1 MSFIGNL
8 REYLNPQQ
16 LEAVLDIENPLLV
29 IAGAGSGK
37 TRVIEFK
44 TIYLLEKGYSP
55 ENILLLTFTRKAA
68 REMLS
73 RASSHNSSIKKVEG
87 GTFHS
92 FANRVL
98 KRYGSLIGL
107 NSSFTIIDQP
117 DQETVIGIIIEK
129 LKLKDKK
136 ERFPK
141 KKTIQEIISNATNR
155 RIPIE
160 QKLREDYPQ
169 FLHLKDE
176 INSIRREYLVY
187 KSEHNLLDYDDL
199 LEFLIF
205 LLKKEEKVKKLL
217 SERYRYIMV
226 DEYQDTN
233 LAQAEI
239 IKLLAEEHEKIMV
252 VGDDAQSI
260 YRFRG
265 ANHENIM
272 NFPKIF
278 KNTKVVKLEYNYRS
292 TQEILNLSNKIMKT
306 LGEKFEKTLVSAE
319 KRSGDIPEL
328 LFFRN
333 YDEEDTYIADH
344 ILELWK
350 EGEKLSQIAVLF
362 RASYLSFGLQMEL
375 DRRKIPYEIYGGLKY
390 YQLAHIKDILSYLR
404 VMHNIKD
411 GISWN
416 RLLEL
421 EIGIGE
427 KISSLITLNIV
438 KMNSISEIAIY
449 FKKGWKEKRADL
461 SLKALGELF
470 SEAEKL
476 KDKSPDNLITFFFEK
491 RYYNHMKF
499 KYDDYP
505 KREKDI
511 EVLSSI
517 ARKYGSLSDFLADIT
532 INEQPLI
539 GSEEGDKEIKDD
551 KVILST
557 IHSAKGLEWK
567 HVIIKG
573 LVDGILP
580 SSYAFADK
588 EAIEEEK
595 RLFYVAVTRAKDKLT
610 LTASSDLNKNLIN
623 NLSPFLTKDILEY
636 LEKRAIVI
644 TTGSEFLSEKVQG
657 PADAEIFFN
666 SAKKNLHLSI
676 YDFLN

>member
-1 MSFIGNL
+1 MSFEDSL

-16 LEAVLDIENPLLV
+16 MEAVLDIENPLLV

-44 TIYLLEKGYSP
+44 TVYLIEKGFHP

-73 RASSHNSSIKKVEG
+73 RASSHNKTIKKIEG

-92 FANRVL
+92 FANKVL
-98 KRYGSLIGL
+98 RRYGHLIAL
-107 NSSFTIIDQP
+107 NPSFTIIDQP
-117 DQETVIGIIIEK
+117 DQESVIGIIVEK

-141 KKTIQEIISNATNR
+141 KKTIQEIISNSINR
-155 RIPIE
+155 RISVE

-176 INSIRREYLVY
+176 INSIKREYLVY

-205 LLKKEEKVKKLL
+205 LLKKEEKIKELL
-217 SERYRYIMV
+217 SDRYKYIMV

-239 IKLLAEEHEKIMV
+239 IKLLGEKRQKVMV

-272 NFPKIF
+272 KFPKIF
-278 KNTKVVKLEYNYRS
+278 ENTRIIKLEYNYRS
-292 TQEILNLSNKIMKT
+292 TQEILDLSNKIMKT
-306 LGEKFEKTLVSAE
+306 LGKKFEKTLISAE
-319 KRSGDIPEL
+319 KRRGEIPQL
-328 LFFRN
+328 IFFRN
-333 YDEEDTYIADH
+333 YDEEDSFIADH
-344 ILELWK
+344 ILELWNN
-350 EGEKLSQIAVLF
+350 GEELRNIAVLF
-362 RASYLSFGLQMEL
+362 RAGYLSFGLQMEL

-427 KISSLITLNIV
+427 KISSALTLNIV
-438 KMNSISEIAIY
+438 KMSNIEEVVE
-449 FKKGWKEKRADL
+449 FLNKGWKEKRADI
-461 SLKALGELF
+461 SLKNLAKLF
-470 SEAEKL
+470 EEANKL
-476 KDKSPDNLITFFFEK
+476 KDKSPDKLITFFFEK
-491 RYYNHMKF
+491 IYYNHMKF

-511 EVLSSI
+511 EVLAVI
-517 ARKYGSLSDFLADIT
+517 AKKFKDLSEFLADIT
-532 INEQPLI
+532 INEQPML
-539 GSEEGDKEIKDD
+539 GTEEGDKEIKDD

-580 SSYAFADK
+580 SSYAFADR

-595 RLFYVAVTRAKDKLT
+595 RLFYVAVTRAKDRLI
-610 LTASSDLNKNLIN
+610 LTASNDLNKNLIN
-623 NLSPFLTKDILEY
+623 NISPFLTKDIMEY
-636 LEKRAIVI
+636 LHKKAVVI
-644 TTGSEFLSEKVQG
+644 NPGNNTMIEDVESVV
-657 PADAEIFFN
+657 DAELFFN
-666 SAKKNLHLSI
+666 SSQKNIHLSI
-676 YDFLN
+676 YDSFN

>member
-1 MSFIGNL
+1 MSLEDNL
-8 REYLNPQQ
+8 KEYLNPQQ

-44 TIYLLEKGYSP
+44 TIYLIEKGFSP
-55 ENILLLTFTRKAA
+55 ESILLLTFTRKAA

-73 RASSHNSSIKKVEG
+73 RASSHNSSIKRVEG

-92 FANRVL
+92 FANKILR
-98 KRYGSLIGL
+98 KYGALIGL
-107 NSSFTIIDQP
+107 NPSFTIIDQA
-117 DQETVIGIIIEK
+117 DQESVIGIILEK
-129 LKLKDKK
+129 LKIKEKN

-141 KKTIQEIISNATNR
+141 KRTIQEIISNSTSR
-155 RIPIE
+155 RISIE

-169 FLHLKDE
+169 FLHLKDDIE
-176 INSIRREYLVY
+176 AIRREYLIY

-199 LEFLIF
+199 LEFMIY
-205 LLKKEEKVKKLL
+205 LLKKEEKVKDIL
-217 SERYRYIMV
+217 SEKFKYIMV

-233 LAQAEI
+233 IAQAEI
-239 IKLLAEEHEKIMV
+239 IKLLGEKRKKVMV

-278 KNTKVVKLEYNYRS
+278 KNTKIIKLEYNYRS

-306 LGEKFEKTLVSAE
+306 LGKKFEKTLRSAE
-319 KRSGDIPEL
+319 KRNGDIPEL
-328 LFFRN
+328 LLFRN
-333 YDEEDTYIADH
+333 YDEEDTYIADY
-344 ILELWK
+344 ILELWNN
-350 EGEKLSQIAVLF
+350 GEELRNIAVLF
-362 RASYLSFGLQMEL
+362 RAGYLSFGLQMEL

-421 EIGIGE
+421 ELGIGE
-427 KISSLITLNIV
+427 KISSAITLNIV
-438 KMNSISEIAIY
+438 KMSNFSEIINY
-449 FKKGWKEKRADL
+449 LNRGWKEKRADISMKNL
-461 SLKALGELF
+461 AKLF
-470 SEAEKL
+470 SEAEKI
-476 KDKSPDNLITFFFEK
+476 KDKNPHDLILFFYEN
-491 RYYNHMKF
+491 RYYNHMKI

-505 KREKDI
+505 KRERDI
-511 EVLSSI
+511 EVLSEI
-517 ARKYGSLSDFLADIT
+517 AKKFDNLSEFLADVT
-532 INEQPLI
+532 ISEQPMI
-539 GSEEGDKEIKDD
+539 GTEEGDKEIKDD

-567 HVIIKG
+567 YVIIKG

-580 SSYAFADK
+580 SSYAFTDK

-595 RLFYVAVTRAKDKLT
+595 RLFYVAVTRAKDKLI
-610 LTASSDLNKNLIN
+610 LTASNDLNKNLIN
-623 NLSPFLTKDILEY
+623 NISPFLTKNIMDY
-636 LEKRAIVI
+636 LDKKAIVYSNKNKKLEEEVKSL
-644 TTGSEFLSEKVQG
+644 T
-657 PADAEIFFN
+657 DAEIFFTT
-666 SAKKNLHLSI
+666 APKNIHLSI
-676 YDFLN
+676 YDLIN

>member
-1 MSFIGNL
+1 MSFEDNL
-8 REYLNPQQ
+8 KEYLNPQQ
-16 LEAVLDIENPLLV
+16 IEAVLDIENPLLV

-44 TIYLLEKGYSP
+44 TVYLLEKGFSP

-73 RASSHNSSIKKVEG
+73 RASSHNNSIKKIEG

-92 FANRVL
+92 FANKVL
-98 KRYGSLIGL
+98 RRYGHLIGL
-107 NSSFTIIDQP
+107 NPSFTIIDQP
-117 DQETVIGIIIEK
+117 DQESVMGIIIEK
-129 LKLKDKK
+129 LKLKEKK

-141 KKTIQEIISNATNR
+141 KKTVQDIISNSINR
-155 RIPIE
+155 RITIE

-169 FLHLKDE
+169 FLHLKEE
-176 INSIRREYLVY
+176 IKSIKREYLVY

-205 LLKKEEKVKKLL
+205 LLKKENKVKDLL
-217 SERYRYIMV
+217 SDKYKYIMV

-239 IKLLAEEHEKIMV
+239 IKLLAEKRQKVMV

-272 NFPKIF
+272 RFPDIF
-278 KNTKVVKLEYNYRS
+278 KNTRIIKLEYNYRS

-306 LGEKFEKTLVSAE
+306 LGKKFEKTLISAE
-319 KRSGDIPEL
+319 KRRGEIPQI

-333 YDEEDTYIADH
+333 YDEEDSFIADH
-344 ILELWK
+344 ILELWND
-350 EGEKLSQIAVLF
+350 GEELRNIAVLF
-362 RASYLSFGLQMEL
+362 RAGYLSFGLQMEL

-416 RLLEL
+416 RVLEL
-421 EIGIGE
+421 ESGIGE
-427 KISSLITLNIV
+427 KISSALSLNIV
-438 KMNSISEIAIY
+438 KMSTFDEIVDY
-449 FKKGWKEKRADL
+449 LKKGWNEKRADL
-461 SLKALGELF
+461 SLKKLGKVFE
-470 SEAEKL
+470 EANKL
-476 KDKSPDNLITFFFEK
+476 KDKSPEKLINFFFEK
-491 RYYNHMKF
+491 IYYEHMKF

-511 EVLSSI
+511 EVLAAI
-517 ARKYGSLSDFLADIT
+517 GRKFKDLSEFLADIT
-532 INEQPLI
+532 INEQPML
-539 GSEEGDKEIKDD
+539 GTEEGDKEIKDD
-551 KVILST
+551 KMILST

-580 SSYAFADK
+580 SSYAFNDR
-588 EAIEEEK
+588 EALEEEK
-595 RLFYVAVTRAKDKLT
+595 RLFYVAVTRAKDRLY
-610 LTASSDLNKNLIN
+610 LTASSDFNKNLLN
-623 NLSPFLTKDILEY
+623 NISPFLTKEIMEY
-636 LEKRAIVI
+636 LNKKAIVI
-644 TTGSEFLSEKVQG
+644 NPGSGTLIEEVESL
-657 PADAEIFFN
+657 ADAEIFFN
-666 SAKKNLHLSI
+666 TSQKDIHLSV
-676 YDFLN
+676 YDSFN